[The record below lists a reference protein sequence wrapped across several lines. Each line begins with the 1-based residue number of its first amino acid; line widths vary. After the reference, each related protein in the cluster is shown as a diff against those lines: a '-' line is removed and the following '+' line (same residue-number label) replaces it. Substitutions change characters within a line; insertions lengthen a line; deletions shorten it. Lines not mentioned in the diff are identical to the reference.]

1 MLVEVRSIAARP
13 VRRRGMRPLV
23 EATVADATGPMQATF
38 FNQPWLAKRY
48 QPGTRLVLH
57 GKYEGRGR
65 FRVANHATTEEAAGV
80 AEEVSH
86 YAASEGLSSTQILAL
101 VTAERPALRDVLEPL
116 PGRLRAR
123 LRLAQRGEA
132 LEAMHFGASAEQVE
146 CGRERLAFDELL
158 FVQLALLARRAREDS
173 VAAALALTG
182 ASSVTA
188 RWLEH
193 ELPFVLTADQLAAI
207 ATLRGELA
215 GERPTQRLLMGE
227 VGSGKTVVALFAML
241 RAVEH
246 GFQAALMAPT
256 ETLAEQHF
264 ATIQRLLGAESVTLA
279 LLTGSTPGCAARRAA
294 RAPGQRRVLAG
305 RRHARADRGRGA
317 VSLRSR
323 SRSSTSSTASA
334 CASAPRCTARRRRAA
349 RRTCCI

>member
-1 MLVEVRSIAARP
+1 MAAPSRAALLGAPVRTPRVSRLRRQLELPPKAAEGAAALGLGTIENLLEHVPRARREARTVAALSAGETATVLVEVRSIAARP

-48 QPGTRLVLH
+48 EPGTRLVLH

-65 FRVANHATTEEAAGV
+65 FRVANHATTEEAG
-80 AEEVSH
+80 
-86 YAASEGLSSTQILAL
+86 GRRRGGLAL
-101 VTAERPALRDVLEPL
+101 RGERRALEHADPGAHRSRAGGAARRRRAAAGKAARAPAPRRAGRGARGDALRR
-116 PGRLRAR
+116 GRRGGRARARAAR
-123 LRLAQRGEA
+123 LRGAAVRAARAARPAGARG
-132 LEAMHFGASAEQVE
+132 LGRGGA
-146 CGRERLAFDELL
+146 
-158 FVQLALLARRAREDS
+158 RAG
-173 VAAALALTG
+173 G
-182 ASSVTA
+182 APSLTA

-193 ELPFVLTADQLAAI
+193 ELPFALTADQLAAI
-207 ATLRGELA
+207 ATLREELA

-264 ATIQRLLGAESVTLA
+264 ATIQRLLGA
-279 LLTGSTPGCAARRAA
+279 
-294 RAPGQRRVLAG
+294 
-305 RRHARADRGRGA
+305 
-317 VSLRSR
+317 SR
-323 SRSSTSSTASA
+323 
-334 CASAPRCTARRRRAA
+334 
-349 RRTCCI
+349 